1 MEDINILELKC
12 NKCGQMLGYMNSKY
26 PISSRTGTVNK
37 ITIFASSRDQA
48 ADELVFLCKDCYK
61 FHDEFK

>member
-12 NKCGQMLGYMNSKY
+12 NKCRKMLGYMNSKY

-37 ITIFASSRDQA
+37 ITIFTSIRNPAV
-48 ADELVFLCKDCYK
+48 DELVFLCKDCRNFY
-61 FHDEFK
+61 EETN